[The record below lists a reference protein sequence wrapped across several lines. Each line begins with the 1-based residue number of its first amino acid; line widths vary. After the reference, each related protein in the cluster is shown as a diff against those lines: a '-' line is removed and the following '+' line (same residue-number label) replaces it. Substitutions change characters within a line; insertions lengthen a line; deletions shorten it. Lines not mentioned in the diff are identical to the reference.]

1 MHEKPSMYGMRNC
14 NRPWDVLWSREMF
27 PKAFSVALLNYI
39 RDSGIGVN
47 LVGYDGSKCIVS
59 NMSVDELY
67 GNTNESNT
75 ELEFDFDARFPDV
88 MDLAVDVPPS
98 DLIIRD
104 GSGRYLGA
112 YDMAVSVVP
121 DSSTK
126 GLPPDQMGPEV
137 TVRSK
142 TLMNCILSIAHS
154 LRSESDSVLDILGG
168 IPTGSWDEVSD
179 NLETLM
185 LSLDRLERTFADRQ
199 RPFMIQSVWRSETEG
214 PFMAEDAMDVFVW
227 TDLALTRLFM
237 DSDRRSRDGSPTR
250 PVRCAARL
258 YEMLHSVAYGEV
270 LDLKEL
276 FDRTSYDI
284 PGMREF
290 MVNGRTSVKYM
301 GCPRLS
307 SPAVSSSIIPNLA
320 SQGFE
325 AMLEPERRFDTSVYY
340 AVRALRG

>member
-1 MHEKPSMYGMRNC
+1 MRDKPSMYGVCNS

-27 PKAFSVALLNYI
+27 PKAFSVALLNHM
-39 RDSGIGVN
+39 RDSEIDVN
-47 LVGYDGSKCIVS
+47 LVGFDGTRCEVGT
-59 NMSVDELY
+59 MSVDRLY
-67 GNTNESNT
+67 GDTDQRNTD
-75 ELEFDFDARFPDV
+75 LEFDFDAQNPIF
-88 MDLAVDVPPS
+88 MDLAHDVPSS
-98 DLIIRD
+98 DLVVRD
-104 GSGRYLGA
+104 GSGKCLGA

-142 TLMNCILSIAHS
+142 TLMNCALSMADS
-154 LRSESDSVLDILGG
+154 LRSESETVLDILGD
-168 IPTGSWDEVSD
+168 IPTDSWDEVSY
-179 NLETLM
+179 NMENLM
-185 LSLDRLERTFADRQ
+185 LSLDRLERRFADRQ

-227 TDLALTRLFM
+227 TDLALTRLFL
-237 DSDRRSRDGSPTR
+237 DSDRRPRDGSPSR
-250 PVRCAARL
+250 PVRCAVRL
-258 YEMLHSVAYGEV
+258 YEILRGAASGEV
-270 LDLKEL
+270 LDLRDL

-290 MVNGRTSVKYM
+290 MVNGKTSVRYM

-307 SPAVSSSIIPNLA
+307 SPAVGSSVIPTLA
-320 SQGFE
+320 SKGFE
-325 AMLEPERRFDTSVYY
+325 SMLEPERRFDTSVYY